1 VKRIAIVSAVVLL
14 LSACAT
20 TERPE
25 GIFERWLSALNQ
37 GSAGEPLRYAYPSV
51 SDAVLPGWRTSDP
64 GAFDVIEVGR
74 ARPCTYV
81 GPAACEARVPFRVV
95 SVDGAEMR
103 FDALVGIDRAADE
116 PTPSRVIG
124 VVAAAPRPRLPW
136 SADRLSERL
145 RLAPRDRNR
154 RRAPRPHR
162 RSHAVRSAR
171 SISLDAI
178 SRRVGN
184 SQEEVVFP

>member
-1 VKRIAIVSAVVLL
+1 MKRIAIVSAVVLL

-124 VVAAAPRPRLPW
+124 VVAAAPRPRLPSDGGPPIG
-136 SADRLSERL
+136 SASTSGWL
-145 RLAPRDRNR
+145 LAIGTGVGLLVLTEGAMRFVR
-154 RRAPRPHR
+154 REA
-162 RSHAVRSAR
+162 
-171 SISLDAI
+171 
-178 SRRVGN
+178 SR
-184 SQEEVVFP
+184 

>member
-14 LSACAT
+14 LTACATT

-25 GIFERWLSALNQ
+25 GIVERWLSALNQ
-37 GSAGEPLRYAYPSV
+37 GSAGEPLRYAYLSV
-51 SDAVLPGWRTSDP
+51 SGSVLPGWRTADP

-74 ARPCTYV
+74 ARSCTYV

-95 SVDGAEMR
+95 LTDGEQMR

-124 VVAAAPRPRLPW
+124 VVAAGPQPRLPSEGGPPIG
-136 SADRLSERL
+136 SASTSGWLLAIGTGLGLLLLAEGAMRFVRREPLVR
-145 RLAPRDRNR
+145 RHLAPGRK
-154 RRAPRPHR
+154 
-162 RSHAVRSAR
+162 
-171 SISLDAI
+171 
-178 SRRVGN
+178 
-184 SQEEVVFP
+184 